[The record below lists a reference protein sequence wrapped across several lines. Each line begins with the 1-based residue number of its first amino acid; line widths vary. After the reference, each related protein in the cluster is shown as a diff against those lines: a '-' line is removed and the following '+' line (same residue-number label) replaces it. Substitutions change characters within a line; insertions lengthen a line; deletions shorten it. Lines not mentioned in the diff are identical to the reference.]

1 MPATLTASGFFK
13 SINQYNQL
21 IISLDDTTK
30 IKSLTA
36 KWPGHSPLYEVTND
50 LGKSHNTL
58 KVALEP
64 RDKNVARRFNAI
76 ADMTGQKVE
85 LKVELKTY
93 DFINKE
99 KERIIGWKAN
109 LITMKKAVSEKEAT
123 FSHPDDWVPPPELL
137 KRQ

>member
-1 MPATLTASGFFK
+1 MPVTLTASGFFK
-13 SINQYNQL
+13 SINKYNQL

-36 KWPGHSPLYEVTND
+36 DWKGNSPLYEYEYNE
-50 LGKSHNTL
+50 KAKNTL

-64 RDKNVARRFNAI
+64 RDKNVAKRFNAI
-76 ADMTGQKVE
+76 ADMTGKMVEFKVE
-85 LKVELKTY
+85 LKQY
-93 DFINKE
+93 DFTNKE
-99 KERIIGWKAN
+99 MERIIGWKAN
-109 LITMKKAVSEKEAT
+109 LITMKRVEKEAP